1 LDKRGLTVV
10 SFPDLFAGSHLLTA
24 RAKTCERMLRHRAVY
39 GDNCGVVW
47 TLRTTWCS
55 RRAAHPKEEY
65 REFAL
70 INQRRSS
77 NLGFRTLTKLQN
89 SSVDF

>member
-1 LDKRGLTVV
+1 
-10 SFPDLFAGSHLLTA
+10 
-24 RAKTCERMLRHRAVY
+24 MLRHRAVY
-39 GDNCGVVW
+39 GDNYGVVCV
-47 TLRTTWCS
+47 LPTTCCS

-77 NLGFRTLTKLQN
+77 NLGFRTLAKLQN
-89 SSVDF
+89 SLVDFQFQEKMWYYAEK